1 MEMNW
6 IPFFDVILIV
16 CLLLCLVR
24 SWQRGFLM
32 QLVDLFS
39 WLVAAVLAW
48 WLSDVMA
55 DLMPLIQV
63 DVSDVDMLNGFF
75 SSRIS
80 AVAWFVI
87 ILLIIRLFTW
97 ILHPFAK
104 ALNHVPVVGWFNH
117 LLGAV
122 LGAVKAFIVIYVLLM
137 ILYLPLVPQG
147 ALIVQRSILRFYEP
161 LCDAVFTQ
169 GAQLIDGLKLA
180 DELQSLD
187 ESSDALKEELE
198 EWIREN
204 GEEDAVSA
212 WLESQ
217 QQ

>member
-24 SWQRGFLM
+24 SWQRGFLL

-48 WLSDVMA
+48 WMSDVMA

-97 ILHPFAK
+97 ILLPFAK

-122 LGAVKAFIVIYVLLM
+122 LGAVKAFIVTYVLLM
-137 ILYLPLVPQG
+137 ILYLPLIPQG
-147 ALIVQRSILRFYEP
+147 VQIVQRSILRFYEP

-169 GAQLIDGLKLA
+169 GAQLIDRLKLA
-180 DELQSLD
+180 DELQGLD

>member
-24 SWQRGFLM
+24 SWQRGFLL

-48 WLSDVMA
+48 WMSDVMA

-87 ILLIIRLFTW
+87 ILLIILLYTW
-97 ILHPFAK
+97 ILHTIAK

-122 LGAVKAFIVIYVLLM
+122 LGAVKAFIVTYVLLM
-137 ILYLPLVPQG
+137 ILYLPLIPQG
-147 ALIVQRSILRFYEP
+147 AQIVQRSILRFYEP

-180 DELQSLD
+180 DELQGLD

>member
-24 SWQRGFLM
+24 SWQRGFLL

-48 WLSDVMA
+48 WMSDVMA

-63 DVSDVDMLNGFF
+63 DVSDVDMLNGF
-75 SSRIS
+75 
-80 AVAWFVI
+80 
-87 ILLIIRLFTW
+87 IRLFTW

-122 LGAVKAFIVIYVLLM
+122 LGAVKAFIVTYVLLM
-137 ILYLPLVPQG
+137 ILYLPLIPQG
-147 ALIVQRSILRFYEP
+147 AQIVQRSILRFYEP

-169 GAQLIDGLKLA
+169 GAQLIDRLKLA
-180 DELQSLD
+180 DELQGLD

>member
-16 CLLLCLVR
+16 CLILCLVR
-24 SWQRGFLM
+24 SWQRGFLL
-32 QLVDLFS
+32 QLIDLLS

-122 LGAVKAFIVIYVLLM
+122 LGAVKAFIVTYVLLM
-137 ILYLPLVPQG
+137 ILYLPLIPQG
-147 ALIVQRSILRFYEP
+147 AQIVQRSILRFYEP

-180 DELQSLD
+180 DALQGLD

>member
-24 SWQRGFLM
+24 SWQRGFLL

-48 WLSDVMA
+48 WMSDVMA

-104 ALNHVPVVGWFNH
+104 TLNHVPFVGWFNH

-122 LGAVKAFIVIYVLLM
+122 LGAVKAFIVTYVLLM
-137 ILYLPLVPQG
+137 ILYLPLIPQG
-147 ALIVQRSILRFYEP
+147 AQIVQRSILRFYEP

-169 GAQLIDGLKLA
+169 GAQLIDRLKLA
-180 DELQSLD
+180 DELQGLD

>member
-24 SWQRGFLM
+24 SWQRGFLL

-48 WLSDVMA
+48 WMSDVMA
-55 DLMPLIQV
+55 DLMPLIQ
-63 DVSDVDMLNGFF
+63 VDMLNGFF

-122 LGAVKAFIVIYVLLM
+122 LGAVKAFIVTYVLLM
-137 ILYLPLVPQG
+137 ILYLPLIPQG
-147 ALIVQRSILRFYEP
+147 AQIVQRSILRFYEP

-169 GAQLIDGLKLA
+169 GAQLIDRLKLA
-180 DELQSLD
+180 DELQGLD

>member
-24 SWQRGFLM
+24 SWQRGFLL

-48 WLSDVMA
+48 WMSDVMA

-87 ILLIIRLFTW
+87 IL
-97 ILHPFAK
+97 
-104 ALNHVPVVGWFNH
+104 
-117 LLGAV
+117 
-122 LGAVKAFIVIYVLLM
+122 
-137 ILYLPLVPQG
+137 
-147 ALIVQRSILRFYEP
+147 
-161 LCDAVFTQ
+161 
-169 GAQLIDGLKLA
+169 
-180 DELQSLD
+180 
-187 ESSDALKEELE
+187 
-198 EWIREN
+198 
-204 GEEDAVSA
+204 
-212 WLESQ
+212 
-217 QQ
+217 